1 MADDVKERVRKE
13 LLRRKVAAE
22 ITRRKTPQAENSIGG
37 SLQAAGSGL
46 AEGGIS
52 LAGMA
57 GDAQQMTGDIAA
69 WGMGKMGMPQNWQ
82 DNARTIAQTL
92 AVPGLQ
98 QMPRTGQ
105 IRSAAIEATRPSQ
118 TTAGLVTGE
127 QPKSFL
133 EYEPQT
139 TAEGYIKKVGE
150 FAPATVAGPG
160 GLLRKTAMTALP
172 AIASEFAENS
182 TSNETLKPYAG
193 SGAALLTAVA
203 APAAATKTLQKLA
216 PKLAAKLGFADPLKA
231 MRENAP
237 SYDEVKGATDEAYKM
252 LRDAGIQYSGN
263 AYKSFA
269 MKAAHELRNRGWRPR
284 DGDVIGS
291 DIKEILSRMNKPN
304 DYAEMESLRRSL
316 GNLPTNASKADRG
329 HAAFLK
335 KKLDEFMDN
344 ADNVTSSKNIPK
356 EDISRLYKMSREM
369 ASRKIKADQIN
380 TMNENRAGYLGGDES
395 AMRNQ
400 FGSYLRNPSKRSGLS
415 PAEKSAFGKVVR
427 REGVEGA
434 AHTMGSRMG
443 QIVGGGSSSA
453 IGAMLGGSILPGV
466 GHAVGAVAGPVV
478 NYAGTSIM
486 RSIMEKVTDK
496 KVREALQTVL
506 AGKKAQTAAFTAS
519 QKAQL
524 SARVQEAIALMNAA
538 RAGDVPAALPA
549 GR

>member
-1 MADDVKERVRKE
+1 MADDLKAKARKE
-13 LLRRKVAAE
+13 LLRRKAAAE
-22 ITRRKTPQAENSIGG
+22 LARRKTPQTEDSIGG
-37 SLQAAGSGL
+37 SLKAVGSGL
-46 AEGGIS
+46 AEGGMS

-57 GDAQQMTGDIAA
+57 GDAQQMSGDLAS
-69 WGMGKMGMPQNWQ
+69 WGMGKLGAPQSWQ
-82 DNARTIAQTL
+82 NAARSTAQFMAL
-92 AVPGLQ
+92 PGVPM
-98 QMPRTGQ
+98 QMPRGGQ
-105 IRSAAIEATRPSQ
+105 IKEAVEN
-118 TTAGLVTGE
+118 VTGPMY
-127 QPKSFL
+127 Q
-133 EYEPQT
+133 PQT
-139 TAEGYIKKVGE
+139 TAEGYIKKIGE
-150 FAPATVAGPG
+150 FAPAAIAGPG
-160 GLLRKTAMTALP
+160 GVMRKTAMTVLP
-172 AIASEFAENS
+172 AVASEAAENV

-193 SGAALLTAVA
+193 AGAALLTAVA
-203 APAAATKTLQKLA
+203 APAAATKTLQSVA
-216 PKLAAKLGFADPLKA
+216 PKLASKMGFADPLKA
-231 MRENAP
+231 MREKAP

-269 MKAAHELRNRGWRPR
+269 MKTAHELRNRGWRPR
-284 DGDVIGS
+284 DGDTIGS

-304 DYAEMESLRRSL
+304 DYAEMESLRKSL
-316 GNLPTNASKADRG
+316 GNLPTNASKADRA
-329 HAAFLK
+329 HASFLK
-335 KKLDEFMDN
+335 EKLDQFMDN
-344 ADNVTSSKNIPK
+344 ADNVVSSKNIPK
-356 EDISRLYKMSREM
+356 KDITRLYKMSREM

-380 TMNENRAGYLGGDES
+380 TMNEGRIGYLSGDES

-400 FGSYLRNPSKRSGLS
+400 FGSYLRNPNKRRGLS

-434 AHTMGSRMG
+434 AHNMGSRMG

-453 IGAMLGGSILPGV
+453 IGAMLGGSILPGI

-486 RSIMEKVTDK
+486 RRIMEKVTDK
-496 KVREALQTVL
+496 KVKEALQTVL

-538 RAGDVPAALPA
+538 RSGDVPAALPT